1 MDRPVPTDPPD
12 EPVNRIAEF
21 MEQIEAR
28 QQVQKGSLAGLFV
41 GPQLGLDTSTQ
52 AILLRALETLQ
63 ERYEKEPFPPASLK
77 PLLKVLLKVRSYESV
92 ITFGQ
97 WLQSVSPEEDP
108 EINALMA
115 EAQKRLDE
123 QGPA

>member
-21 MEQIEAR
+21 MEQIEAK

-52 AILLRALETLQ
+52 AILQRALETLQ
-63 ERYEKEPFPPASLK
+63 ECYEKEPFPPASLK
-77 PLLKVLLKVRSYESV
+77 PLLKVLLKVRSYDSV
-92 ITFGQ
+92 STFGQ

-108 EINALMA
+108 EIAALIA
-115 EAQKRLDE
+115 EARKRLE
-123 QGPA
+123 QGSA